1 MQNNPCR
8 RTRSYGLVQ
17 GNIAHIWRA
26 GAFIRDYS
34 LREQGETVNLGMLL
48 FMPASI
54 AAEQII
60 LIDTSTESDGGIARE
75 MTYGELLENVSKAAG
90 LLTTLGVEAGDRV
103 GVFATNS
110 VECVEAI
117 FGAAFVGATI
127 VPMNF
132 RAGAE
137 EAAHLMSDSGVK
149 VLFTESRYRDL
160 VDENRPDSVEQVFM
174 LDEESSYAQARDDAF
189 ELPVPEDVDPDG
201 LCALLYTSGTTSLP
215 KGVKL
220 TNGAITGYVMG
231 TNDAA
236 TGEDMGKMALAA
248 PLYHIAGVTSMLNAL
263 YSGRVVVLL
272 PQFEASAW
280 IDTVQKHS
288 VTHAFLVPTMLGR
301 VMEAPNF
308 SADAFSGM
316 EAITY
321 GAAPMPPSVIRRA
334 IGEFPPNVS
343 FAGAYGQTET
353 TSTVAVLD
361 PDDHRVEGT
370 EEEQA
375 LKLKRLASVGQV
387 LDDVEVRVVDEDGN
401 PVGAGTL
408 GEVQLR
414 TFRAM
419 DGYWG
424 NEEKTRVTVDDEGW
438 VHTGDLGYLDED
450 DYLFLG
456 GRTGDMIIRGGENVS
471 PDEVEAVLYENG
483 AVLECAVVG
492 VASEEWGE
500 RVVAA
505 AVVREGSGVTG
516 EDLVAFAKEKL
527 APFKRPEAVE
537 LMEELPRTSTGKLL
551 RRDLIPMLEELGI

>member
-1 MQNNPCR
+1 
-8 RTRSYGLVQ
+8 V
-17 GNIAHIWRA
+17 WRA
-26 GAFIRDYS
+26 GAFIRDHS
-34 LREQGETVNLGMLL
+34 LRQRGDNVNLGMLL

-54 AAEQII
+54 AGEQII
-60 LIDTSTESDGGIARE
+60 LIDTSTEKDGEAARQV
-75 MTYGELLENVSKAAG
+75 TYSELLENVGKTAG
-90 LLTTLGVEAGDRV
+90 LLTTLGVEVGDRV
-103 GVFATNS
+103 GIFATNS
-110 VECVEAI
+110 VECVEAM
-117 FGAAFVGATI
+117 FGAAFVGATV

-137 EAAHLMSDSGVK
+137 EAAHLMSDSGIK

-160 VDENRPDSVEQVFM
+160 VDENRPDSVEHVFM
-174 LDEESSYAQARDDAF
+174 LNEEDSYVVARDEAF
-189 ELPVPEDVDPDG
+189 ELPVPEDVDSDG

-220 TNGAITGYVMG
+220 TNGAVTGYVMG

-236 TGEDMGKMALAA
+236 TGEDMGRMALAA

-272 PQFEASAW
+272 PQFEAAAW
-280 IDTVQKHS
+280 IDTVQQHA

-308 SADAFSGM
+308 SADAFTGM

-334 IGEFPPNVS
+334 IGEFPSNVS

-361 PDDHRVEGT
+361 PDDHRVEGS

-375 LKLKRLASVGQV
+375 VKLKRLSSVGQV
-387 LDDVEVRVVDEDGN
+387 LDDVEVRVVDEGGA
-401 PVGAGTL
+401 PVAVGTL

-424 NEEKTRVTVDDEGW
+424 NEEKTRITVDDEGW

-471 PDEVEAVLYENG
+471 PDEVEAVLYENS

-505 AVVREGSGVTG
+505 AVVRAGSGVTG
-516 EDLVAFAKEKL
+516 DELVAFAKEKL
-527 APFKRPEAVE
+527 APFKRPEAVH
-537 LMEELPRTSTGKLL
+537 LMDELPQTSTGKLL

>member
-1 MQNNPCR
+1 
-8 RTRSYGLVQ
+8 VV
-17 GNIAHIWRA
+17 WRA
-26 GAFIRDYS
+26 SAFIRDHS
-34 LREQGETVNLGMLL
+34 AGEQGDNVNLGMLL

-54 AAEQII
+54 AEEQII
-60 LIDTSTESDGGIARE
+60 LIDTSTEVDGGTARAV
-75 MTYGELLENVSKAAG
+75 TYSELLENVGKTAG
-90 LLTTLGVEAGDRV
+90 LLTTLGVEVGDRV
-103 GVFATNS
+103 GIFATNS

-117 FGAAFVGATI
+117 FGAAFVGATV

-137 EAAHLMSDSGVK
+137 EAAHLMSDSGIK
-149 VLFTESRYRDL
+149 VLFTESRYREL
-160 VDENRPDSVEQVFM
+160 VEDNRPDSVDHVFM
-174 LDEESSYAQARDDAF
+174 LDEDDSYPAARNDAF

-220 TNGAITGYVMG
+220 TNGALTGYVMG

-236 TGEDMGKMALAA
+236 TGEDMGRMALAA

-280 IDTVQKHS
+280 IDTIQKHA

-308 SADAFSGM
+308 SMGAFSGM

-361 PDDHRVEGT
+361 PDDHRVDGS

-375 LKLKRLASVGQV
+375 IKLKRLSSVGQV
-387 LDDVEVRVVDEDGN
+387 LDDVEVRVVDEDGT
-401 PVGAGTL
+401 PVASGVL

-424 NEEKTRVTVDDEGW
+424 NEEKTRITVDDEGW

-471 PDEVEAVLYENG
+471 PDEVEAILYENN

-505 AVVREGSGVTG
+505 AVVRSGSGVDG
-516 EDLVAFAKEKL
+516 DDLVAFAKEKL
-527 APFKRPEAVE
+527 APFKRPEAVH
-537 LMEELPRTSTGKLL
+537 LMDELPRTSTGKLL
-551 RRDLIPMLEELGI
+551 RRDLIPMLEDLGI

>member
-1 MQNNPCR
+1 M
-8 RTRSYGLVQ
+8 V
-17 GNIAHIWRA
+17 WRA
-26 GAFIRDYS
+26 SAFIRDHS
-34 LREQGETVNLGMLL
+34 AGEQGDNVNLGMLL

-54 AAEQII
+54 AEEQII
-60 LIDTSTESDGGIARE
+60 LIDTSTEVDGGTARAV
-75 MTYGELLENVSKAAG
+75 TYSELLENVGKTAG
-90 LLTTLGVEAGDRV
+90 LLTTLGVEVGDRV
-103 GVFATNS
+103 GIFATNS

-117 FGAAFVGATI
+117 FGAAFVGATV

-137 EAAHLMSDSGVK
+137 EAAHLMSDSGIK
-149 VLFTESRYRDL
+149 VLFTESRYREL
-160 VDENRPDSVEQVFM
+160 VEDNRPDSVDHVFM
-174 LDEESSYAQARDDAF
+174 LDEDDSYPAARNDAF

-220 TNGAITGYVMG
+220 TNGALTGYVMG

-236 TGEDMGKMALAA
+236 TGEDMGRMALAA

-280 IDTVQKHS
+280 IDTIQKHA

-308 SADAFSGM
+308 SMGAFSGM

-361 PDDHRVEGT
+361 PDDHRVDGS

-375 LKLKRLASVGQV
+375 IKLKRLSSVGQV
-387 LDDVEVRVVDEDGN
+387 LDDVEVRVVDEDGT
-401 PVGAGTL
+401 PVASGVL

-424 NEEKTRVTVDDEGW
+424 NEEKTRITVDDEGW

-471 PDEVEAVLYENG
+471 PDEVEAILYENN

-505 AVVREGSGVTG
+505 AVVRSGSGVDG
-516 EDLVAFAKEKL
+516 DDLVAFAKEKL
-527 APFKRPEAVE
+527 APFKRPEAVH
-537 LMEELPRTSTGKLL
+537 LMDELPRTSTGKLL
-551 RRDLIPMLEELGI
+551 RRDLIPMLEDLGI

>member
-1 MQNNPCR
+1 M
-8 RTRSYGLVQ
+8 
-17 GNIAHIWRA
+17 
-26 GAFIRDYS
+26 
-34 LREQGETVNLGMLL
+34 NLGMLL

-54 AAEQII
+54 AGEQTI
-60 LIDTSTESDGGIARE
+60 LIDTSTEASGGEARAV
-75 MTYGELLENVSKAAG
+75 TYQELLDNVSRVAG
-90 LLTTLGVEAGDRV
+90 LLTTLGVEVGDRV

-110 VECVEAI
+110 VETVEAI
-117 FGAAFVGATI
+117 FGAAFVGATV

-137 EAAHLMSDSGVK
+137 ETAHLMSDSGVK
-149 VLFTESRYRDL
+149 VLFTESRYEQL
-160 VDENRPDSVEQVFM
+160 VADNRPDSVEHVFM
-174 LDEESSYAQARDDAF
+174 LDQADSYHSARDEAF

-236 TGEDMGKMALAA
+236 TGEDMGRMALAA
-248 PLYHIAGVTSMLNAL
+248 PLYHIAGLTSMLNAL

-280 IDTVQKHS
+280 IDCVQRHG
-288 VTHAFLVPTMLGR
+288 VTHAFLVPTMLAR
-301 VMEAPNF
+301 VLEAPNF
-308 SADAFSGM
+308 SEEAFAGM

-334 IGEFPPNVS
+334 IGVFPANVN

-361 PDDHRVEGT
+361 PDDHKIEGS

-375 LKLKRLASVGQV
+375 VKLKRLSSVGKV
-387 LDDVEVRVVDEDGN
+387 LDDVEVRVIDEDGN
-401 PVGAGTL
+401 VCEPGVL

-438 VHTGDLGYLDED
+438 VHTGDLGYLDEE

-471 PDEVEAVLYENG
+471 PDEVEAVLYEHG
-483 AVLECAVVG
+483 SVLEAAVVG
-492 VASEEWGE
+492 LPSEEWGE

-505 AVVREGSGVTG
+505 AVVREGSGTTA
-516 EDLVAFAKEKL
+516 EDLVAHARAKL
-527 APFKRPEAVE
+527 APFKRPEAVH
-537 LMEELPRTSTGKLL
+537 LMDELPRTSTGKLL
-551 RRDLIPMLEELGI
+551 RRDLIPLLEELGI

>member
-1 MQNNPCR
+1 
-8 RTRSYGLVQ
+8 
-17 GNIAHIWRA
+17 
-26 GAFIRDYS
+26 
-34 LREQGETVNLGMLL
+34 MLL

-54 AAEQII
+54 AGDQII
-60 LIDTSTESDGGIARE
+60 LIDTSTENEGGAARE
-75 MTYGELLENVSKAAG
+75 VTYGGLLENVGKTAG
-90 LLTTLGVEAGDRV
+90 LLTTLGVEPGDRV

-117 FGAAFVGATI
+117 FGAAFVGATV

-149 VLFTESRYRDL
+149 VLFSEARYRDL
-160 VDENRPDSVEQVFM
+160 VDANRPESVEHVFM
-174 LDEESSYAQARDDAF
+174 LNEEDSYAAARDEAF

-220 TNGAITGYVMG
+220 TNGALTGYVMG

-236 TGEDMGKMALAA
+236 TGEDMGRMALAA

-272 PQFEASAW
+272 PQFEASSW

-301 VMEAPNF
+301 VMEAGNF
-308 SADAFSGM
+308 SPDAFTGM

-361 PDDHRVEGT
+361 PDDHRLEGT

-375 LKLKRLASVGQV
+375 LKLKRLSSVGQV
-387 LDDVEVRVVDEDGN
+387 LDDVEVRVVDEAGN
-401 PVGAGTL
+401 PVEAGVL

-438 VHTGDLGYLDED
+438 VHTGDLGYLDEEGF
-450 DYLFLG
+450 LFIVD
-456 GRTGDMIIRGGENVS
+456 RAKDMILRGGENVYCAEIENILAEH
-471 PDEVEAVLYENG
+471 PAVDEAAVIGRKDPEL
-483 AVLECAVVG
+483 
-492 VASEEWGE
+492 GE
-500 RVVAA
+500 RVMAILRPTMGMSPQVDEIQAHVARHLA
-505 AVVREGSGVTG
+505 GFKVPEFIVFVT
-516 EDLVAFAKEKL
+516 E
-527 APFKRPEAVE
+527 P
-537 LMEELPRTSTGKLL
+537 LPRNPSGKLL
-551 RRDLIPMLEELGI
+551 KNELREQYAAE

>member
-1 MQNNPCR
+1 
-8 RTRSYGLVQ
+8 Q
-17 GNIAHIWRA
+17 G
-26 GAFIRDYS
+26 DK
-34 LREQGETVNLGMLL
+34 VNLGMLL

-54 AAEQII
+54 AGEQII
-60 LIDTSTESDGGIARE
+60 LIDTSTEKDGEAARQV
-75 MTYGELLENVSKAAG
+75 TYSELLENVGKTAG
-90 LLTTLGVEAGDRV
+90 LLTTLGVEVGDRV
-103 GVFATNS
+103 GIFATNS
-110 VECVEAI
+110 VECVEAM
-117 FGAAFVGATI
+117 FGAAFVGATV

-137 EAAHLMSDSGVK
+137 EAAHLMSDSGIK

-160 VDENRPDSVEQVFM
+160 VDENRPDSVEHVFV
-174 LDEESSYAQARDDAF
+174 LNEEDSYVVARDEAF
-189 ELPVPEDVDPDG
+189 ELPVPEDVDSDG

-220 TNGAITGYVMG
+220 TNGAVTGYVMG

-236 TGEDMGKMALAA
+236 TGEDMGRMALAA

-272 PQFEASAW
+272 PQFEAAAW
-280 IDTVQKHS
+280 IDTVQQHA

-308 SADAFSGM
+308 SADAFTGM

-334 IGEFPPNVS
+334 IGEFPSNVS

-361 PDDHRVEGT
+361 PDDHRVEGS

-375 LKLKRLASVGQV
+375 VKLKRLSSVGQV
-387 LDDVEVRVVDEDGN
+387 LDDVEVRVVDEEGA
-401 PVGAGTL
+401 PVAVGTL

-424 NEEKTRVTVDDEGW
+424 NEEKTRITVDDEGW

-450 DYLFLG
+450 DYLFLA
-456 GRTGDMIIRGGENVS
+456 GRTGDVIIRGGENVS

-505 AVVREGSGVTG
+505 AVVRDGSGVTG
-516 EDLVAFAKEKL
+516 DELVAFAKEKL
-527 APFKRPEAVE
+527 APFKRPEAVH
-537 LMEELPRTSTGKLL
+537 LMDELPRTSTGKLL

>member
-1 MQNNPCR
+1 M
-8 RTRSYGLVQ
+8 V
-17 GNIAHIWRA
+17 WRA
-26 GAFIRDYS
+26 SAFIRDHS
-34 LREQGETVNLGMLL
+34 AGEQGDNVNLGMLL

-54 AAEQII
+54 AEEQII
-60 LIDTSTESDGGIARE
+60 LIDTSTEVDGGTARAV
-75 MTYGELLENVSKAAG
+75 TYSELLENVGKTAG
-90 LLTTLGVEAGDRV
+90 LLTTLGVEVGDRV
-103 GVFATNS
+103 GIFATNS

-117 FGAAFVGATI
+117 FGAAFVGATV

-137 EAAHLMSDSGVK
+137 EAAHLMSDSGIK
-149 VLFTESRYRDL
+149 VLFTESRYREL
-160 VDENRPDSVEQVFM
+160 VEDNRPDSVDHVFM
-174 LDEESSYAQARDDAF
+174 LDEDDSYPAARNDAF

-236 TGEDMGKMALAA
+236 TGEDMGRMALAA

-280 IDTVQKHS
+280 IDTIQKHA

-308 SADAFSGM
+308 SMGAFSGM

-361 PDDHRVEGT
+361 PDDHRVDGS

-375 LKLKRLASVGQV
+375 IKLKRLSSVGQV
-387 LDDVEVRVVDEDGN
+387 LDDVEVRVVDEDGT
-401 PVGAGTL
+401 PVASGVL

-424 NEEKTRVTVDDEGW
+424 NEEKTRITVDDEGW

-471 PDEVEAVLYENG
+471 PDEVEAILYENN

-505 AVVREGSGVTG
+505 AVVRSGSGVDG
-516 EDLVAFAKEKL
+516 DDLVAFAKEKL
-527 APFKRPEAVE
+527 APFKRPEAVH
-537 LMEELPRTSTGKLL
+537 LMDELPRTSTGKLL
-551 RRDLIPMLEELGI
+551 RRDLIPMLEDLGI

>member
-1 MQNNPCR
+1 
-8 RTRSYGLVQ
+8 
-17 GNIAHIWRA
+17 
-26 GAFIRDYS
+26 
-34 LREQGETVNLGMLL
+34 MLL

-54 AAEQII
+54 ASDHTI
-60 LIDTSTESDGGIARE
+60 LVDTSTEASGGEARE
-75 MTYGELLENVSKAAG
+75 VTYQELLENVSKVAG
-90 LLTTLGVEAGDRV
+90 LLTTLGVEVGDRV
-103 GVFATNS
+103 GIFATNS
-110 VECVEAI
+110 VETVEAI
-117 FGAAFVGATI
+117 FGASFVGATI

-137 EAAHLMSDSGVK
+137 ETAHLMSDSGIK
-149 VLFTESRYRDL
+149 VLFTESRYADL
-160 VDENRPDSVEQVFM
+160 VADNRPDSVEHVFM
-174 LDEESSYAQARDDAF
+174 LDQLDDFHMARDEAF

-220 TNGAITGYVMG
+220 TNGSITGYVMG

-236 TGEDMGKMALAA
+236 TGEDMGRMALAA

-263 YSGRVVVLL
+263 YSGRTVVLL

-280 IDTVQKHS
+280 IDCVQRHS
-288 VTHAFLVPTMLGR
+288 VTHAFLVPTMLAR
-301 VMEAPNF
+301 VLEAPNF
-308 SADAFSGM
+308 SHEAFHGID
-316 EAITY
+316 AITY

-334 IGEFPPNVS
+334 IEVFPGNVS

-361 PDDHRVEGT
+361 PDDHTIDGSDDEK
-370 EEEQA
+370 A
-375 LKLKRLASVGQV
+375 LKLKRLSSVGKV

-401 PVGAGTL
+401 PVEPEVI

-438 VHTGDLGYLDED
+438 VHTGDLGFLDAD
-450 DYLFLG
+450 DYLFLS

-471 PDEVEAVLYENG
+471 PDEVEAILYEHP
-483 AVLECAVVG
+483 AVLEAAVVG

-505 AVVREGSGVTG
+505 AVVRDGSGTSAD
-516 EDLVAFAKEKL
+516 DLVAHAKERL
-527 APFKRPEAVE
+527 APFKRPEAVH
-537 LMEELPRTSTGKLL
+537 LMDELPRTSTGKLL
-551 RRDLIPMLEELGI
+551 RRDLIPLLEELGI

>member
-1 MQNNPCR
+1 M
-8 RTRSYGLVQ
+8 
-17 GNIAHIWRA
+17 
-26 GAFIRDYS
+26 
-34 LREQGETVNLGMLL
+34 
-48 FMPASI
+48 
-54 AAEQII
+54 I
-60 LIDTSTESDGGIARE
+60 LIDTSTEADGGAARE
-75 MTYGELLENVSKAAG
+75 VTYSELLESVSKTAG
-90 LLTTLGVEAGDRV
+90 LLTTLGVEVGDRV
-103 GVFATNS
+103 GIFATNS

-117 FGAAFVGATI
+117 FGAAFVGATV

-137 EAAHLMSDSGVK
+137 EAAHLMADSGVK
-149 VLFTESRYRDL
+149 VLFTESRYSDL
-160 VDENRPDSVEQVFM
+160 VDENRPDSVEHVFM
-174 LDEESSYAQARDDAF
+174 LYDNDSYQAARDEAF

-236 TGEDMGKMALAA
+236 TGEDMGRMALAA

-280 IDTVQKHS
+280 IDTVQQHA

-308 SADAFSGM
+308 SADAFAGM

-334 IGEFPPNVS
+334 IGEFPLNVS

-361 PDDHRVEGT
+361 PDDHRVEGS

-375 LKLKRLASVGQV
+375 RKLKRLSSVGQV
-387 LDDVEVRVVDEDGN
+387 LDDVEVRVVDEDGT
-401 PVGAGTL
+401 PVDTGSH

-438 VHTGDLGYLDED
+438 VHTGDLGYLDDD

-471 PDEVEAVLYENG
+471 PDEVEAVLYENN

-492 VASEEWGE
+492 VSSEAWGE

-505 AVVREGSGVTG
+505 AVVRDGSGVDG
-516 EDLVAFAKEKL
+516 DDLVAFAKEKL
-527 APFKRPEAVE
+527 APFKRPEAVH
-537 LMEELPRTSTGKLL
+537 LMDELPRTSTGKLL
-551 RRDLIPMLEELGI
+551 RKDLIPMLEELGI

>member
-1 MQNNPCR
+1 M
-8 RTRSYGLVQ
+8 V
-17 GNIAHIWRA
+17 WRA
-26 GAFIRDYS
+26 SAFIRDHS
-34 LREQGETVNLGMLL
+34 AGEQGDNVNLGMLL

-54 AAEQII
+54 AGEQII
-60 LIDTSTESDGGIARE
+60 LIDTSTEVDGGTARE
-75 MTYGELLENVSKAAG
+75 VTYSELLENVGKTAG
-90 LLTTLGVEAGDRV
+90 LLTTLGVEVGDRV
-103 GVFATNS
+103 GIFATNS

-117 FGAAFVGATI
+117 FGAAFVGATV

-137 EAAHLMSDSGVK
+137 EAAHLMSDSGIK
-149 VLFTESRYRDL
+149 VLFTETRYREL
-160 VDENRPDSVEQVFM
+160 VDDNRPDSVEHVFM
-174 LDEESSYAQARDDAF
+174 LDEDDSYLAARNDAF

-236 TGEDMGKMALAA
+236 TGEDMGRMALAA

-280 IDTVQKHS
+280 IDTIQKHA

-308 SADAFSGM
+308 SADAFASM

-361 PDDHRVEGT
+361 PDDHRVEGS
-370 EEEQA
+370 EEERA
-375 LKLKRLASVGQV
+375 IKLKRLSSVGQV
-387 LDDVEVRVVDEDGN
+387 LDDVEVRVVDEDGT
-401 PVGAGTL
+401 PVASRVL

-424 NEEKTRVTVDDEGW
+424 NEEKTRITVDDEGW

-471 PDEVEAVLYENG
+471 PDEVEAILYEND

-505 AVVREGSGVTG
+505 AVVRSGSGVDG
-516 EDLVAFAKEKL
+516 DDLVAFAKEKL
-527 APFKRPEAVE
+527 APFKRPEAVH
-537 LMEELPRTSTGKLL
+537 LMDELPRTSTGKLL
-551 RRDLIPMLEELGI
+551 RRDLIPMLEDLGI

>member
-1 MQNNPCR
+1 M
-8 RTRSYGLVQ
+8 
-17 GNIAHIWRA
+17 
-26 GAFIRDYS
+26 
-34 LREQGETVNLGMLL
+34 NLGMLL

-54 AAEQII
+54 ASDQTI
-60 LIDTSTESDGGIARE
+60 LIDTSTEAAGGEARTV
-75 MTYGELLENVSKAAG
+75 TYQELLDNVGKVAG
-90 LLTTLGVEAGDRV
+90 LLTTLGVGVGDRV

-110 VECVEAI
+110 VETVETM
-117 FGAAFVGATI
+117 FGAAFVGATV

-137 EAAHLMSDSGVK
+137 ETGHLMSDSGIK
-149 VLFTESRYRDL
+149 VLFTESRYADL
-160 VDENRPDSVEQVFM
+160 VADNRPDSVEHVFM
-174 LDEESSYAQARDDAF
+174 LDELDSYHAARDEAF
-189 ELPVPEDVDPDG
+189 EIPFPEDVDPDG

-236 TGEDMGKMALAA
+236 TGEDMGRMALAA

-280 IDTVQKHS
+280 IDCVQRHA
-288 VTHAFLVPTMLGR
+288 VTHAFLVPTMLAR
-301 VMEAPNF
+301 VLEAPNF
-308 SADAFSGM
+308 SHEAFHGV

-334 IGEFPPNVS
+334 IAEFPPNVA

-361 PDDHRVEGT
+361 PDDHVIEGS
-370 EEEQA
+370 EEEKA
-375 LKLKRLASVGQV
+375 VKLKRLSSVGKV
-387 LDDVEVRVVDEDGN
+387 LDDVEVRVVDEAGN
-401 PVGAGTL
+401 TVGYEVT

-424 NEEKTRVTVDDEGW
+424 NEEKTRITVDNEGW
-438 VHTGDLGYLDED
+438 VHTGDLGHLDAE
-450 DYLFLG
+450 DYLFLS

-471 PDEVEAVLYENG
+471 PDEVEAILYEHPS
-483 AVLECAVVG
+483 VLEAAVVG
-492 VASEEWGE
+492 LSSEEWGE

-505 AVVREGSGVTG
+505 VVVREGSDTSAA
-516 EDLVAFAKEKL
+516 DLVAHAKARL
-527 APFKRPEAVE
+527 APFKRPEAVH
-537 LMEELPRTSTGKLL
+537 LMDELPRTSTGKLL
-551 RRDLIPMLEELGI
+551 RRDLIPLLEELGI

>member
-1 MQNNPCR
+1 L
-8 RTRSYGLVQ
+8 SGASDELVK
-17 GNIAHIWRA
+17 GIIGVVWRA
-26 GAFIRDYS
+26 GAFIRDHS
-34 LREQGETVNLGMLL
+34 PEQQGDNVNLGMLL

-54 AAEQII
+54 AGEQII
-60 LIDTSTESDGGIARE
+60 LIDTSSEADGGTARE
-75 MTYGELLENVSKAAG
+75 VTYSELLENVGKTAG
-90 LLTTLGVEAGDRV
+90 LLTTLGVGVGDRV
-103 GVFATNS
+103 GIFATNS

-117 FGAAFVGATI
+117 FGAAFVGATV

-137 EAAHLMSDSGVK
+137 EAAHLMSDSGIK
-149 VLFTESRYRDL
+149 VLFTENRYQDL
-160 VDENRPDSVEQVFM
+160 VDENRPDSVEHVFM
-174 LDEESSYAQARDDAF
+174 LNGKDSYLAARDEAF
-189 ELPVPEDVDPDG
+189 ELPVPEDVDSDG

-236 TGEDMGKMALAA
+236 TGEDMGRMALAA

-280 IDTVQKHS
+280 IETVQQHA

-308 SADAFSGM
+308 SSDAFAAM

-361 PDDHRVEGT
+361 PDDHRVEGS
-370 EEEQA
+370 EAEQA
-375 LKLKRLASVGQV
+375 LKLKRLSSVGQV
-387 LDDVEVRVVDEDGN
+387 LDDVEVRVVDEAGM
-401 PVGAGTL
+401 PVIAGTL

-424 NEEKTRVTVDDEGW
+424 NEEKTRITVDDEGW
-438 VHTGDLGYLDED
+438 VHTGDLGYLDAD

-471 PDEVEAVLYENG
+471 PDEVEAILYENS

-505 AVVREGSGVTG
+505 AVIRDGSGVTG
-516 EDLVAFAKEKL
+516 EDLVAFAKAKL
-527 APFKRPEAVE
+527 APFKRPEAIH
-537 LMEELPRTSTGKLL
+537 LMDELPRTSTGKLL